1 MAARWLRFILAILI
15 GGILGALYGWVV
27 NPVKNVN
34 ATPDTLR
41 IDYKSDYI
49 LMVAESYHSDQDL
62 AMAVQRLALL
72 GNDPPTK
79 TVQQALLFAE
89 SRYTDADIALIRT
102 LSGALE
108 AWNAA
113 LQGGKP

>member
-1 MAARWLRFILAILI
+1 MMARWFRFILAILV
-15 GGILGALYGWVV
+15 GGVLGALYGWVV

-41 IDYKSDYI
+41 IDYKSDYV
-49 LMVAESYHSDQDL
+49 LMVAETYHSDQDL

-79 TVQQALLFAE
+79 TVQQSLLFAE
-89 SRYTDADIALIRT
+89 SRYTDADVALIRS
-102 LSGALE
+102 LSDALE
-108 AWNAA
+108 AWNSA
-113 LQGGKP
+113 LQSGTP